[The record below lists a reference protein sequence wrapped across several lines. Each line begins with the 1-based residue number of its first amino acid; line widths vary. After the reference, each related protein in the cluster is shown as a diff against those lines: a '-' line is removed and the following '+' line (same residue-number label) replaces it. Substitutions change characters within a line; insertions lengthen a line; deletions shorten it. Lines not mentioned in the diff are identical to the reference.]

1 MRASFSYLA
10 CQITPM
16 GQVSV
21 NSEVSNYW
29 VTQVKWSFS
38 NIINFVSKVNYLSVF
53 ALETKHYSFFVHL
66 RNPASEDLQTVEL
79 EANQNLVFPIFR
91 FWSLCFHQILLR
103 AKKTNQGPNS
113 PMESTRIRLSI
124 YINTVR

>member
-1 MRASFSYLA
+1 
-10 CQITPM
+10 M

-21 NSEVSNYW
+21 NSEVSKYW
-29 VTQVKWSFS
+29 ATQVKWSFS

-79 EANQNLVFPIFR
+79 EANQNR
-91 FWSLCFHQILLR
+91 F
-103 AKKTNQGPNS
+103 
-113 PMESTRIRLSI
+113 
-124 YINTVR
+124 